1 MMKKRQTKK
10 KEVFMPKDK
19 GVLEQGP
26 GDFKE
31 KPEVPSWRGES
42 GSSDAKGSEE
52 TGSVEYGR

>member
-1 MMKKRQTKK
+1 
-10 KEVFMPKDK
+10 MPKDK